1 MPVVDTTQS
10 FATGDTVT
18 STTLNN
24 IMDQSIF
31 VAGAVVSGSGLAI
44 TAGGQMTT
52 SNIPGANIT
61 SGTITGGVGGS
72 IANDTITDL
81 NVNSSAGISGSKLA
95 DNSTSGAKIT
105 DASITAPKLSGA
117 QTGAAPIYGARAW
130 VSFDGTTAGTFAGG
144 GSTVTRVAGST
155 LCTVTTT
162 SPHGMVTNNRVYA
175 STGVAAGTYTIT
187 RLTDTA
193 FTFNTAATTALN
205 SVSITFLVR
214 SIYGAGNVNSV
225 SFSGTGFYYV
235 NMSTQLNSSN
245 YAVSWAGTSNG
256 VSGTTFTSTLYL
268 QDKTNSSFGCQFSG
282 ATAAN
287 NQNQP
292 IVDFVVFQ

>member
-1 MPVVDTTQS
+1 MPVVNTDQT
-10 FATGDTVT
+10 FNTGDTVT
-18 STTLNN
+18 STSLNN
-24 IMDQSIF
+24 IMDQSVF
-31 VAGAVVSGSGLAI
+31 VPGAVVAGDGLTV
-44 TAGGQMTT
+44 TAGGQMTIE
-52 SNIPGANIT
+52 NLKIT
-61 SGTITGGVGGS
+61 
-72 IANDTITDL
+72 
-81 NVNSSAGISGSKLA
+81 
-95 DNSTSGAKIT
+95 GAKIGDLEIST
-105 DASITAPKLSGA
+105 GKIANEAITSAKLSPTAQTQTIADNTVSSTKMNGGQTGTAPVF
-117 QTGAAPIYGARAW
+117 GARAW

-155 LCTVTTT
+155 LCTVTTA

-175 STGVAAGTYTIT
+175 STGVAVGTYTIT
-187 RLTDTA
+187 RLTDTT
-193 FTFNTAATTALN
+193 FTFNTVATTALN

-214 SIYGAGNVNSV
+214 SIYGSGNVNSV
-225 SFSGTGFYYV
+225 AFSGTGFYYV
-235 NMSTQLNSSN
+235 NMSIPLNSSN

-292 IVDFVVFQ
+292 IVDFVIFQ